1 MTWSTVNT
9 HCVLLVDTTQFWT
22 RSPPPKDDHSPH
34 WWTWPIIW
42 QDDHLQYYHL
52 NNNLIHHH
60 VFNNRHLGGKLPLLP
75 IEGQEYHFSETSM
88 PLILALS
95 YFSKE
100 RLKKS
105 SNLGASK
112 YEIPNCGNSLY
123 SPSRSSLERDMLSS
137 IISCTSL
144 VSEALPLPKENKTTQ
159 NQSTPWKINME
170 PENDGLEDDFPFQ
183 LGVF

>member
-1 MTWSTVNT
+1 M
-9 HCVLLVDTTQFWT
+9 
-22 RSPPPKDDHSPH
+22 
-34 WWTWPIIW
+34 
-42 QDDHLQYYHL
+42 
-52 NNNLIHHH
+52 
-60 VFNNRHLGGKLPLLP
+60 P
-75 IEGQEYHFSETSM
+75 IEGQEYHFSETAM

-100 RLKKS
+100 RVKKS

-183 LGVF
+183 LGDF